1 MNTIRFGRLQL
12 RIMKILWRRT
22 RANAREIT
30 DALNE
35 QAPVAHSTVQTLLRK
50 LERKG
55 AIAHEI
61 EDRTFVFIPLVEEQ
75 KATRSVTREFLDGVF
90 GGSVAGLMAH
100 LLKNEKI
107 PRKEW
112 ERIRKLIDEQEER

>member
-1 MNTIRFGRLQL
+1 MSALSSLVEFTSALL
-12 RIMKILWRRT
+12 RMSI
-22 RANAREIT
+22 
-30 DALNE
+30 
-35 QAPVAHSTVQTLLRK
+35 QASVVIGLVLLAQWIFRK

-55 AIAHEI
+55 AIAHEVGVH
-61 EDRTFVFIPLVEEQ
+61 TFVFYPLVQEL
-75 KATRSVTREFLDGVF
+75 KATRSVTREFLDRVF

-112 ERIRKLIDEQEER
+112 EQIRKLIDEQKEK